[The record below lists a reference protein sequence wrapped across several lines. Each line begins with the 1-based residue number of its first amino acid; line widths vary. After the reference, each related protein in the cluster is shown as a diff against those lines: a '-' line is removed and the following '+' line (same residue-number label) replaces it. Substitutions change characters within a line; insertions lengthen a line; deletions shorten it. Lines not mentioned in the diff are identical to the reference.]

1 MNIMKKTFPFFL
13 LLASFIA
20 IGQTPCING
29 MAGDYPCNGY
39 DLQSFIPFS
48 TFNASTGNDSWGWT
62 DPQDGSEYALMG
74 LNNGTVFINITDPV
88 NPVYLGKLPTY
99 TGSSTWRDVKV
110 YNNYAF
116 VVSDVNG
123 NHGMQVFD
131 LTRLRDV
138 SNPPETF
145 TEDAHYGGFGS
156 AHNIVINEESGYAY
170 AVGADFSGGAH
181 FINIQNPLNPLG
193 EGGYAGSGYTHDA
206 QVITYNGPDSDY
218 TGREIYVGSNE
229 NEVVIVDVT
238 DKANPVLISTATY
251 TNDAYTHQGWFTEGL
266 NYFIVGDEVDEL
278 DFGFNTKTIV
288 FDFTDL
294 DNPQFDFDHFGTTTA
309 IDHNGYTKGDKYYLA
324 NYTAGMKV
332 LDISDLQNQT
342 ISEIAYFDTYPSNNS
357 ANFAGAWN
365 VYPYFESGNIVISNY
380 SGGGFFLVKSNA
392 VDSIP
397 PLAVCQNITIELDE
411 TGSATIAENAV
422 DGGSS
427 DDVGITLFELNISTF
442 TCNDLGD
449 NDVIL
454 TVFDAEGNS
463 ASCDAII
470 TVTDNIPP
478 TIIGQNIT
486 VNLEGNPSVIVS
498 ISEVDNGSFDNC
510 SITALSLTPNTFTT
524 VGTFDAVFEGTDDSE
539 NIANV
544 TVEITV
550 IDTIDNEAP
559 VAVCQN
565 LTVILNE
572 NGEAT
577 ISAENI
583 DGGSSDNSGSYS
595 VSIDLNTF
603 DCTNLGENEVTLT
616 ITDPSGNIDT
626 CIAIIT
632 VIENLAPVLTCPDD
646 QIVIS
651 ESDDSYTLQDYV
663 LNNEVIALDNCS
675 ENLIIIQYPEAGT
688 VIGLGTNTITFET
701 ADDQGNTSSC
711 SFEIEVLPTLNNDD
725 NHFINGLSIYPNPF
739 STVVTVNSKTEQ
751 LTSIAVFD
759 LSGKQIHVIN
769 NINSG
774 TKTLDISS
782 FSAGIYFI
790 TINNLTTKKLIK
802 N

>member
-88 NPVYLGKLPTY
+88 NPDYLGKLPTH
-99 TGSSTWRDVKV
+99 SSSTTWRDVKV

-116 VVSDVNG
+116 VVSEAG
-123 NHGMQVFD
+123 GHGMQVFD

>member
-1 MNIMKKTFPFFL
+1 MKKTFPFFL
-13 LLASFIA
+13 LLTSFIA

-131 LTRLRDV
+131 LTRLRNV
-138 SNPPETF
+138 SNAPETF
-145 TEDAHYGGFGS
+145 TEDAHYSGFGS

-324 NYTAGMKV
+324 NYTAGMTV
-332 LDISDLQNQT
+332 LDISDLQNQN
-342 ISEIAYFDTYPSNNS
+342 ISELGYFDTYPNSNS
-357 ANFAGAWN
+357 ADFSGAWN

-380 SGGGFFLVKSNA
+380 SGGGFFLVKASGPTNEDNEDPIA
-392 VDSIP
+392 
-397 PLAVCQNITIELDE
+397 LCQNITILLDE
-411 TGSATIAENAV
+411 NGQATINANFL
-422 DGGSS
+422 DGGST
-427 DDVGITLFELNISTF
+427 DNEGIVSFEVNIDTF
-442 TCNDLGD
+442 
-449 NDVIL
+449 
-454 TVFDAEGNS
+454 
-463 ASCDAII
+463 SCDDI
-470 TVTDNIPP
+470 
-478 TIIGQNIT
+478 
-486 VNLEGNPSVIVS
+486 
-498 ISEVDNGSFDNC
+498 
-510 SITALSLTPNTFTT
+510 
-524 VGTFDAVFEGTDDSE
+524 
-539 NIANV
+539 
-544 TVEITV
+544 
-550 IDTIDNEAP
+550 
-559 VAVCQN
+559 
-565 LTVILNE
+565 
-572 NGEAT
+572 
-577 ISAENI
+577 
-583 DGGSSDNSGSYS
+583 
-595 VSIDLNTF
+595 
-603 DCTNLGENEVTLT
+603 GENTVTLT
-616 ITDPSGNIDT
+616 ISDASGNTAT
-626 CIAIIT
+626 CEAIVSVADNINPIFVCAEDQNALIT
-632 VIENLAPVLTCPDD
+632 NPDGT
-646 QIVIS
+646 
-651 ESDDSYTLQDYV
+651 YTLPDYIIS
-663 LNNEVIALDNCS
+663 NEVSATDNCS
-675 ENLIIIQYPEAGT
+675 DNLIITQNPSAGT
-688 VIGLGTNTITFET
+688 ILGIGTTIVNFET
-701 ADDQGNTSSC
+701 ADDFGNITTC
-711 SFEIEVLPTLNNDD
+711 SFELNVIIELGFNDNNLSE
-725 NHFINGLSIYPNPF
+725 GLAIYPNPSASF
-739 STVVTVNSKTEQ
+739 ITIKSKNQPIENVKI
-751 LTSIAVFD
+751 SDI
-759 LSGKQIHVIN
+759 SGKQIIDLKN
-769 NINSG
+769 LNTETKNI
-774 TKTLDISS
+774 DISYLS
-782 FSAGIYFI
+782 KGIYFI
-790 TINNLTTKKLIK
+790 SINNQVIKKLIK
-802 N
+802 I